1 MRKVAKNIDIH
12 IEGGYL
18 QINGR
23 IPVATASEEL
33 ESFVRELKFQL
44 FGEKSGEG
52 EPEHLAPKDLNEK
65 DAARY
70 IGRSVSFLRTCRYEE
85 RKGMRD
91 KGPKY
96 TRDSARCIRYPVKEL
111 DKWLQSKRLY
121 SVCREENATPVQ
133 VQRAG

>member
-1 MRKVAKNIDIH
+1 MAKNIEINID
-12 IEGGYL
+12 GGYL
-18 QINGR
+18 RINGR

-44 FGEKSGEG
+44 FGEKSKEG
-52 EPEHLAPKDLNEK
+52 QSENFAPKDLNEK

-121 SVCREENATPVQ
+121 TMCREEIAES

>member
-1 MRKVAKNIDIH
+1 MAKNIEIH
-12 IEGGYL
+12 IDGGYL
-18 QINGR
+18 RINGR

-44 FGEKSGEG
+44 FGEKSKEG
-52 EPEHLAPKDLNEK
+52 QSENFAPKDLNEK

-121 SVCREENATPVQ
+121 SVCREEITEPA
-133 VQRAG
+133 QRAG